1 MSSKTKNSKKIEPPV
16 NTTAAT
22 VVVHKYPRFWEWL
35 GSVGMSLSANRPLQW
50 FLLLL
55 LAVMIFLQ
63 FPQSSGGDYDFF
75 FHLKYGEIY
84 LHNLSWK
91 LDHAQFSWT
100 PSQTDWPYV
109 TWVANIFIYL
119 FYQIAGG
126 NGLLILQWAILLGV
140 FFLMRKSVQAAGDS
154 LEAFY
159 LLMILMF
166 GTIIS
171 IVDLFIKPD
180 LFSTLFFAAAMFIYV
195 YVKLSGKNI
204 FYLYPPLFLI
214 WVNVHGGFVNGL
226 VLVGLLLA
234 GETLNMV
241 FFSRTSLGKKLYL
254 TLLAAFAASCLVT
267 FINPYGYKYHLHLY
281 GNLFSKEAYE
291 SFAKPLLAY
300 RPLWGSIFA
309 MDAYKFTNSAWLSI
323 ILGLIAALLFIY
335 ALVKKRV
342 CEFSLLLANGFFLWF
357 GMEMARAIK
366 FFPAVAFFSIVYL
379 LKITEMQEMKKRA
392 AVLTI
397 IAFFALS
404 GRVAYQTFV
413 YASDLPSWNYANLV
427 NDTPQDVVKFIKD
440 NKLPGPIF
448 NDYLIG
454 GYFLWALYPDYKVFI
469 DPRQGPYSKQV
480 WWDFQRL
487 ANSLPLTKEKF
498 QELTSKYPFKIA
510 VIHYGYFPILEWF
523 LSSPDWKLIYF
534 DRAAAVVIHTSVI
547 PSLTKQALGTEAGT
561 VRFLD
566 LKRAQTL
573 RNLFYFY
580 IHLGPSYARDIIE
593 IYRKNVNSFYVNKNN
608 DLKQMELALQQ
619 RLAELQQQRQQQT
632 PRPPAK

>member
-1 MSSKTKNSKKIEPPV
+1 MSSKTKNSKKVEPPA
-16 NTTAAT
+16 NPTAAT

-35 GSVGMSLSANRPLQW
+35 GSMGLSLSDNRPWKW

-55 LAVMIFLQ
+55 LAVMTALQ

-84 LHNLSWK
+84 LHNLTWK
-91 LDHAQFSWT
+91 LDHSQFSWT
-100 PSQTDWPYV
+100 PSQADWPYV
-109 TWVANIFIYL
+109 TWVANILIYL
-119 FYQIAGG
+119 FYQIGSGHGLLLLQGGILLGLFFLMLKAIHVAGDTLEPFYL
-126 NGLLILQWAILLGV
+126 LLILMLV
-140 FFLMRKSVQAAGDS
+140 
-154 LEAFY
+154 
-159 LLMILMF
+159 
-166 GTIIS
+166 TTIS
-171 IVDLFIKPD
+171 IVDIFIKPD

-195 YVKLSGKNI
+195 YVKASGKNI
-204 FYLYPPLFLI
+204 FYLYPPLFLL

-226 VLVGLLLA
+226 LLVGLLLA
-234 GETLNMV
+234 GESVNMV
-241 FFSRTSLGKKLYL
+241 FFRKTSLGKKLYA
-254 TLLAAFAASCLVT
+254 TLLLSFAASCVVT
-267 FINPYGYKYHLHLY
+267 VINPYGYKYHLHLY
-281 GNLFSKEAYE
+281 ENLFSKEAYE
-291 SFAKPLLAY
+291 SMARPLLAY

-323 ILGLIAALLFIY
+323 IFGILFSLLFIV
-335 ALVKKRV
+335 AIVKKRI
-342 CEFSLLLANGFFLWF
+342 CEFSLLLANGLFFWF

-366 FFPAVAFFSIVYL
+366 YFPVVAFFSIVYL
-379 LKITEMQEMKKRA
+379 LKITELQEIKKRA

-397 IAFFALS
+397 IAFIALS

-413 YASDLPSWNYANLV
+413 YASDLPSWNYARLL

-454 GYFLWALYPDYKVFI
+454 GYFLWGLYPDYKVFI

-480 WWDFQRL
+480 WGDFQRL

-498 QELTSKYPFKIA
+498 KELTDKYPFRIA

-534 DRAAAVVIHTSVI
+534 DRVAAVVIHTSVI

-580 IHLGPSYARDIIE
+580 IHLGPTYARDIIE

-608 DLKQMELALQQ
+608 DLQQMELALQR
-619 RLAELQQQRQQQT
+619 RLAELQQQA
-632 PRPPAK
+632 PKPPAK